1 MTGFFRTFVPQ
12 CCNHGAEFFRPPQK
26 CHKSAS
32 GKNSLYCKSG
42 ILSPATGARHS
53 PVRQRGNR
61 DYRTGWRGGGDA
73 RWGRSPRGF
82 VAAAPDK
89 VGRIAELALYNLK
102 VILGRVLLRKGV
114 QFRNPSRIGIFRNA
128 GRGFDLLAPSGAKRS
143 SILPS
148 SCRAPAPLS
157 DALCLVPLRQIHGD
171 FLLSASAADP
181 AGPPPPY

>member
-1 MTGFFRTFVPQ
+1 MTPQDEQSRFRRTSDMFFYLRTHGVFSMTGFFRTFVPQ

-89 VGRIAELALYNLK
+89 VCLISELTLYNLMVK
-102 VILGRVLLRKGV
+102 LSPFLLRKGRV
-114 QFRNPSRIGIFRNA
+114 NQIPC
-128 GRGFDLLAPSGAKRS
+128 LLLWNFIKR
-143 SILPS
+143 
-148 SCRAPAPLS
+148 
-157 DALCLVPLRQIHGD
+157 
-171 FLLSASAADP
+171 
-181 AGPPPPY
+181 